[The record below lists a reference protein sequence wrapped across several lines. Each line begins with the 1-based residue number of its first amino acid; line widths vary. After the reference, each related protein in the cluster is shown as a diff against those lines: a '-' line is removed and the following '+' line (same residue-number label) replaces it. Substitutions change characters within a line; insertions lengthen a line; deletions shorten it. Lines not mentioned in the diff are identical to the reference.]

1 MYSPAEGEAGS
12 PSPGRECFAVVGD
25 VRYEIRIKGRVGDP
39 VLASL
44 AGMDARVR
52 PAETVLRG
60 ELGDQA
66 ALHGVLARIAGL
78 GLELIEVRETRD
90 ARRPDAP

>member
-1 MYSPAEGEAGS
+1 M
-12 PSPGRECFAVVGD
+12 AVT
-25 VRYEIRIKGRVGDP
+25 RYEIRIRGKVGDP

-44 AGMDARVR
+44 EGVEAQVR

-78 GLELIEVRETRD
+78 GLELIELRQTRD
-90 ARRPDAP
+90 TRRLDAR